1 MNRSKSNKVSYLK
14 YIIESLN
21 NSKFFF
27 AIVMLLM
34 NIGSK
39 YVEIE
44 FTKSQEHI
52 LRNFIIRELLIFS
65 IVFVAT
71 KDVITSTLMTA
82 AFTILSDYLLHEESS
97 LCIMPERLQSI
108 ASMVDSNN
116 DNVITEDEEK
126 NALDILRKAEQQRL
140 KGKINH
146 GKLSQI
152 I

>member
-1 MNRSKSNKVSYLK
+1 MIGGKKQRQVSLLK

-44 FTKSQEHI
+44 FSKSQEHI

-82 AFTILSDYLLHEESS
+82 AFTILSDYLLHEESA
-97 LCIMPERLQSI
+97 LCIMPEKLQNI
-108 ASMVDSNN
+108 ADVVDSNN
-116 DNVITEDEEK
+116 DNIITEEEERK
-126 NALDILRKAEQQRL
+126 ALDILHRAEKQRL
-140 KGKINH
+140 NGK
-146 GKLSQI
+146 
-152 I
+152 